1 MLDWLGDCG
10 GLLDALNFIAQLLL
24 NPYSLYALQSKLS
37 LLLVKF
43 KPSDTDVKNVH
54 SDLSKT
60 KNKGVHDIVKH
71 FGKLEKNH

>member
-24 NPYSLYALQSKLS
+24 NPFSVYALQSKLS

-43 KPSDTDVKNVH
+43 KPPDTTTNNQRRDFKN
-54 SDLSKT
+54 
-60 KNKGVHDIVKH
+60 
-71 FGKLEKNH
+71 